1 MAAKVSGQEEELP
14 IDSIYLSMTRI
25 QALLGSR
32 LENLAHDLDRRG
44 GGEGGKESDSKEIR
58 SRQWCLQ
65 KDQPPLWLLA

>member
-14 IDSIYLSMTRI
+14 IYSIYLSMTRI

-44 GGEGGKESDSKEIR
+44 GGEGGGKGGEESESKEMR
-58 SRQWCLQ
+58 SRQ
-65 KDQPPLWLLA
+65 